1 MIVKCFTKKIHMI
14 KNYTNKFEM
23 LHFKME
29 PVWALIAKK
38 TLKKYR
44 LLYKNNANEIIK
56 IQSKRRQMKN

>member
-1 MIVKCFTKKIHMI
+1 MI